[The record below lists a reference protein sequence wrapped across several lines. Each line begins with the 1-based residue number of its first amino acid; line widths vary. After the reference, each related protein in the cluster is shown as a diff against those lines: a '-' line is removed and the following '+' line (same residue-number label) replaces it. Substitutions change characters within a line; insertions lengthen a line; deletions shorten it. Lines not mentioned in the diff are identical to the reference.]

1 LNLSYFISQKIRNAS
16 GGFASTVHKIA
27 IASIGFGLAAAI
39 VSFLIMKGFQ
49 EKVQEKIFA
58 FSAHLNINK
67 LTPNNSVE
75 EPAFNFNFDLVTNPE
90 DFPNIDHVQE
100 FAHKPGLVKT
110 DDEVLGV
117 LLKGVGKSFDQNRF
131 RENMVEGQ
139 FISLEDSGNSND
151 IVISKVIS
159 NKLKLKIGD
168 DLIVHFFQDPPRFRR
183 LKISGIYE
191 TNLSDYF
198 DNKIILCD
206 LGLLQRLNNW
216 PDSVAGGLQVYLKDS
231 SPEKIQTAYEMLV
244 DTVPFD
250 LYVETTSDRYIQV
263 FEWLNLI
270 TRQVNILLVIIL
282 GVVCLNMISVLL
294 ILVMERTAMIGLLKA
309 LGSTNKVI
317 RQIFIYH
324 GVNLILVGLVLGNI
338 LGLGL
343 CFIQDKFKIIT
354 LDARNYYM
362 SFVPISWHWDIVLML
377 NLLVFFVVWIVL
389 LIPVGSV
396 SRISPIKAIRF
407 D

>member
-1 LNLSYFISQKIRNAS
+1 MNLSFFIAKKIRKAT
-16 GGFASTVHKIA
+16 GGFASAVHKIA
-27 IASIGFGLAAAI
+27 IASIGIGLAAAI
-39 VSFLIMKGFQ
+39 ISFLIMKGFQ
-49 EKVQEKIFA
+49 EKVQEKIYA

-75 EPAFNFNFDLVTNPE
+75 EPAFSFNFDLVNNPGE
-90 DFPNIDHVQE
+90 FPNVDHVQE
-100 FAHKPGLVKT
+100 FAHKPGLIKT
-110 DDEVLGV
+110 DEEVLGV

-131 RENMVEGQ
+131 SQNLIEGK
-139 FISLEDSGNSND
+139 FIDFKDSSNSTD
-151 IVISKVIS
+151 IVVSRIISD
-159 NKLKLKIGD
+159 KLKLNVGD
-168 DLIVHFFQDPPRFRR
+168 DLIVHFFMDPPRFRR

-198 DNKIILCD
+198 DNKIIICD
-206 LGLLQRLNNW
+206 LKLLQRLNNW

-231 SPEKIQTAYEMLV
+231 KPERIQAAYENLV

-250 LYVETTSDRYIQV
+250 LYVEKTSDRYIQV

-282 GVVCLNMISVLL
+282 GVVCVNMISVLL

-309 LGSTNKVI
+309 LGGTLKMI
-317 RQIFIYH
+317 RQIFIYQ
-324 GVNLILVGLVLGNI
+324 GINLIVIGLIVGNV
-338 LGLGL
+338 LGLGI
-343 CFIQDKFKIIT
+343 CFLQDQFKIVT

-362 SFVPISWHWDIVLML
+362 SYVPISWHWDIVILL
-377 NLLVFFVVWIVL
+377 NLLVFVVVWMVL
-389 LIPVGSV
+389 LIPVSAV